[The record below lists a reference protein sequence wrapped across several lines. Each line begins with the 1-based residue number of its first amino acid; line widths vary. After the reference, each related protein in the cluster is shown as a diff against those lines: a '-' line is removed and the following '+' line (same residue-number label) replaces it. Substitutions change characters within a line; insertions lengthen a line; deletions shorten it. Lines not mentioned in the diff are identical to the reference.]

1 MLFVYIIVEVGF
13 SWFITPLGELHVTDE
28 PSYPLRNSATL
39 FYALTACMFSGGT
52 INVAGQNSLKAD
64 DLPMEYLLAHFGTK
78 VRRRHV
84 LGTNYNVSVI
94 FAASLTVLP
103 AWGSCGGYG
112 LSVSMH

>member
-1 MLFVYIIVEVGF
+1 
-13 SWFITPLGELHVTDE
+13 
-28 PSYPLRNSATL
+28 
-39 FYALTACMFSGGT
+39 MFSGGT

-94 FAASLTVLP
+94 FAASVTVCP
-103 AWGSCGGYG
+103 ASGSSGGCG